1 MIHRLTTSLRECP
14 ADETFQRARLYMD
27 RLGISR
33 ITDST
38 RLDRIGI
45 PVFSSIRPSAAE
57 ASLCVHAGKG
67 MTAAEARTGAL
78 MEAIEFGFSDTS
90 NSKLTVR
97 EVLPG
102 QILGKD
108 SGHDAILDLCPR
120 MNVSINMDIPIPSV
134 KALELNSFEELD
146 LPAELVFTPFAN
158 VGNRYFGSHTNGLSS
173 GNSLTEATIHGVLE
187 VIERDAVSFQT
198 FKDDSHLINAE
209 TLPGPVKSIL
219 DKIKHAGMEVILKYV
234 YHSLD
239 IRVFMCWLIE
249 PSMKNS
255 IYINKG
261 YGCHIHKSIAVTRA
275 VTEAVQSRM
284 SFIHGGRDDLV
295 KDYQYYESMSDKE
308 RTQHF
313 DQTYQ
318 KLQSSKGEISYDDI
332 EDVKWKYQDM
342 DELLKLLLDQ
352 LGDHGYN
359 NVLRAAHTGPDDT
372 IQVVKV
378 IIPKMEFFTYENKRI
393 GPMLQRLL
401 NEIAANDIRRT

>member
-1 MIHRLTTSLRECP
+1 
-14 ADETFQRARLYMD
+14 MD

-45 PVFSSIRPSAAE
+45 PVFSSIRPSAAQ

-78 MEAIEFGFSDTS
+78 MEAIEFGFSDPS
-90 NSKLTVR
+90 NSKLSVR
-97 EVLPG
+97 EVLPA
-102 QILGKD
+102 QILGED
-108 SGHDAILDLCPR
+108 SGPDAILDLCPR

-146 LPAELVFTPFAN
+146 LPAELVFIPFNN
-158 VGNRYFGSHTNGLSS
+158 VGKRYFGSHTNGLSS
-173 GNSLTEATIHGVLE
+173 GNSLTEATIHGILE

-198 FKDDSHLINAE
+198 FMDDSFMVAVE
-209 TLPGPVKSIL
+209 TLPEPVKSML
-219 DKIKHAGMEVILKYV
+219 DKIKHAGMQVILKYA
-234 YHSLD
+234 YHSLELP
-239 IRVFMCWLIE
+239 VFMCWLIE

-261 YGCHIHKSIAVTRA
+261 YGCHIHKSIAITRA

-308 RTQHF
+308 RTKRF
-313 DQTYQ
+313 DQTCQ
-318 KLQSSKGEISYDDI
+318 KLHSSKGEISYDDVV
-332 EDVKWKYQDM
+332 DVKWKYKNL
-342 DELLKLLLDQ
+342 DELLKLLLGH
-352 LGDHGYN
+352 LRDHEYN
-359 NVLRAAHTGPDDT
+359 KVLRAAHTGTDDK

-401 NEIAANDIRRT
+401 NEIADHDIRRT